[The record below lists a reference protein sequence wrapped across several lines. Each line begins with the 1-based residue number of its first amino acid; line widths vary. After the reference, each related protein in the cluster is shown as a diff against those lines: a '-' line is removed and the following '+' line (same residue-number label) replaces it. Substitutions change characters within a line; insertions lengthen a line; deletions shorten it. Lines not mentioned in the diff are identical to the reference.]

1 MSKDKT
7 TKGQTVKIKCLCKIL
22 IWKNSYSNIFLIN
35 KYKLSQV
42 YIYEFSKTEIRV
54 SFCVF
59 YEGKPVFQEL
69 DQCSLYELATACMLK
84 K

>member
-1 MSKDKT
+1 
-7 TKGQTVKIKCLCKIL
+7 
-22 IWKNSYSNIFLIN
+22 
-35 KYKLSQV
+35 LSQV

-59 YEGKPVFQEL
+59 YEGKTVFQEL